1 MQLKIIWM
9 WSTLTWA
16 SRVKLS
22 KNIDMKLLRVGEFKK
37 EIPAILDEKNKIR
50 NISSYLNELNPQSLN
65 FDTLNKIK
73 KIDFETFPEIDPSI
87 RIGSCVSNP
96 GNFFA
101 IGLNYKAHA
110 EETGVKPP
118 EFPVVFN
125 KSVHSIVGPNDNVI
139 IPQNSE
145 KLDHEVE
152 IAMII
157 GKKAKRVLEKDAQD
171 YIFGYC
177 ICNDV
182 SEREWQKNKGGQW
195 VKGKSGDTFGP
206 LGPYLVTKDEFD
218 DLNNINLSLDVNGNR
233 HQTGNTSLMIFNFNF
248 LIAHLS
254 SYITLMPGDI
264 ITTGTPPGVG
274 LGMKPPKFL
283 KNGDEMLLKVDNLG
297 QQRTKVISE

>member
-1 MQLKIIWM
+1 
-9 WSTLTWA
+9 
-16 SRVKLS
+16 
-22 KNIDMKLLRVGEFKK
+22 MKLLRVGEFKK

-50 NISSYLNELNPQSLN
+50 NISSYLNDLNPQSLN

-73 KIDFETFPEIDPSI
+73 KIDFETLPEIDPSI

-110 EETGVKPP
+110 EETGAKPP

-177 ICNDV
+177 ICNDI

-206 LGPYLVTKDEFD
+206 LGPYLVTKDEID

-274 LGMKPPKFL
+274 LGMNPPKFL
-283 KNGDEMLLKVDNLG
+283 KNGDEMHLKVDYLG
-297 QQRTKVISE
+297 QQKTKVISE

>member
-1 MQLKIIWM
+1 
-9 WSTLTWA
+9 
-16 SRVKLS
+16 
-22 KNIDMKLLRVGEFKK
+22 MKLLRVGEFKN
-37 EIPAILDEKNKIR
+37 EIPAILDENNKIR
-50 NISSYLNELNPQSLN
+50 NISSYLNDLNPQSLN
-65 FDTLNKIK
+65 FDTLDKIK
-73 KIDFETFPEIDPSI
+73 KIDFETLPEIDPSI
-87 RIGSCVSNP
+87 RIGSCISNP

-110 EETGVKPP
+110 EETGAKPP
-118 EFPVVFN
+118 DFPVVFN

-139 IPQNSE
+139 IPQNSK

-152 IAMII
+152 IAMVI

-274 LGMKPPKFL
+274 LGMNPPKFL

>member
-1 MQLKIIWM
+1 
-9 WSTLTWA
+9 
-16 SRVKLS
+16 
-22 KNIDMKLLRVGEFKK
+22 MKLLRVGEFKN
-37 EIPAILDEKNKIR
+37 EIPAILDENDKIR
-50 NISSYLNELNPQSLN
+50 NISSYLNDLNPQSLN
-65 FDTLNKIK
+65 FDTLDKIK
-73 KIDFETFPEIDPSI
+73 KIDFETLPEIDPSI
-87 RIGSCVSNP
+87 RIGSCISNP

-110 EETGVKPP
+110 EETGAKPP

-139 IPQNSE
+139 IPQNSK

-152 IAMII
+152 IAMVI

-206 LGPYLVTKDEFD
+206 LGPYLVTKDEFE

-274 LGMKPPKFL
+274 LGMSPPKFL

>member
-1 MQLKIIWM
+1 
-9 WSTLTWA
+9 
-16 SRVKLS
+16 
-22 KNIDMKLLRVGEFKK
+22 MKLLRVGEFKN
-37 EIPAILDEKNKIR
+37 EIPAILDENNKIR
-50 NISSYLNELNPQSLN
+50 NISSYLNDLNPQSLN
-65 FDTLNKIK
+65 FDTLDKIK
-73 KIDFETFPEIDPSI
+73 KIDFETLPEIDPSI
-87 RIGSCVSNP
+87 RIGSCISNP

-110 EETGVKPP
+110 EETGAKPP
-118 EFPVVFN
+118 DFPVVFN

-139 IPQNSE
+139 IPQNSK

-152 IAMII
+152 IAMVI

-233 HQTGNTSLMIFNFNF
+233 HQTGNTRLMIFNFNF

-274 LGMKPPKFL
+274 LGMNPPKFL

>member
-1 MQLKIIWM
+1 
-9 WSTLTWA
+9 
-16 SRVKLS
+16 
-22 KNIDMKLLRVGEFKK
+22 MKLLRVGQHNK
-37 EIPAILDEKNKIR
+37 ERVAALDSNNIIR
-50 NISSYLNELNPQSLN
+50 DLSSHIQDLNPSTLNESTFTKLSQ
-65 FDTLNKIK
+65 
-73 KIDFETFPEIDPSI
+73 IDLSELKQIDANT
-87 RIGSCVSNP
+87 RIGSCISNP
-96 GNFFA
+96 VDFLA

-110 EETGVKPP
+110 EETGAKPP

-139 IPQNSE
+139 IPQNSK

-152 IAMII
+152 IAMVI

-177 ICNDV
+177 ICNDI

-274 LGMKPPKFL
+274 LGMNPPKFL

>member
-1 MQLKIIWM
+1 M
-9 WSTLTWA
+9 A

-50 NISSYLNELNPQSLN
+50 NISSYLNDLNPQSLN

-73 KIDFETFPEIDPSI
+73 KIDFETLPEIDPSI

-110 EETGVKPP
+110 EETGAKPP

-139 IPQNSE
+139 IPQNSK

-152 IAMII
+152 IAMVI